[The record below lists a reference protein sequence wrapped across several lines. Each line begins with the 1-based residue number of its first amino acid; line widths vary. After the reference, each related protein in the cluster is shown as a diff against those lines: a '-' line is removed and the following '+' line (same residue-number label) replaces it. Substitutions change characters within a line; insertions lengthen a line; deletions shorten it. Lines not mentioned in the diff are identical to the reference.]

1 MTLKRGPSVFWTWAH
16 RLRVAR
22 ARMPFWRVVVEAKLD
37 RAARKWPKRHDAAV
51 TAVFVWAQTLEEA
64 EALAS
69 LALEEEGLRM
79 QTADA
84 TRCPPCAAPSKTPR
98 AMLRT
103 GLRFLD
109 RVENE
114 PGARGPS
121 RWGARA

>member
-1 MTLKRGPSVFWTWAH
+1 
-16 RLRVAR
+16 LRFAR
-22 ARMPFWRVVVEAKLD
+22 ARMPFWRVVIEAKLD
-37 RAARKWPKRHDAAV
+37 RGVRKWPKRYDTAV
-51 TAVFVWAQTLEEA
+51 TAVFVWAATLEEA

-69 LALEEEGLRM
+69 LALEDEGLIM

-84 TRCPPCAAPSKTPR
+84 SRCSPCAAPSEAPR
-98 AMLRT
+98 AMSRT
-103 GLRFLD
+103 GLRYLD